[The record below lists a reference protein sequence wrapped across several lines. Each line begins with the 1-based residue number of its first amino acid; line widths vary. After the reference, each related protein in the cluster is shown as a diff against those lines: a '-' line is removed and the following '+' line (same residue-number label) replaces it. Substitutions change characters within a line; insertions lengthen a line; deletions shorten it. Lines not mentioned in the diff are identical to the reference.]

1 MKKEEENKKEELD
14 VMGILTVLIG
24 IVSVGYG
31 LYVLIKL

>member
-14 VMGILTVLIG
+14 VMGVLTVLIG
-24 IVSVGYG
+24 IVSIGYG

>member
-14 VMGILTVLIG
+14 VMGVLTVLIG

>member
-24 IVSVGYG
+24 IVSIGYG

>member
-1 MKKEEENKKEELD
+1 MKEEEKKKEELD
-14 VMGILTVLIG
+14 VMGVLTVLIG

>member
-1 MKKEEENKKEELD
+1 MKKEEEKKKEELD
-14 VMGILTVLIG
+14 VMGVLTVLIG